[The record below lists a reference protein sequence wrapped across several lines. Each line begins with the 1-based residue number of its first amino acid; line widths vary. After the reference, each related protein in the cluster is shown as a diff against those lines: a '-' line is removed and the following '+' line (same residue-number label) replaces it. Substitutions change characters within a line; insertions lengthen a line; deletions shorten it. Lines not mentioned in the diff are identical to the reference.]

1 MKEKARVNCIY
12 YTRGMQKKIA
22 ADAVEFFAVHAK
34 KIQSHYLLA
43 LCHHHACMM
52 WLFTS
57 CV

>member
-1 MKEKARVNCIY
+1 
-12 YTRGMQKKIA
+12 MQKKIA

-34 KIQSHYLLA
+34 KIQSHFLLA